1 MSLVNVTT
9 APDRI
14 VKDTRGNKVP
24 AQFSVNPH
32 DPFWARLI
40 AAGDVVEVKPD
51 ATKPASEPPAAT
63 TPSTTPTA
71 TAPAASNKESGK

>member
-24 AQFSVNPH
+24 AQFSVDPH

-40 AAGDVVEVKPD
+40 AAGDVVEIRADTVKQASD
-51 ATKPASEPPAAT
+51 AAASAPA
-63 TPSTTPTA
+63 TTPTA
-71 TAPAASNKESGK
+71 TLSAAINKESAK